1 MTLPLIDQKMTL
13 RDQYQRI
20 TTLFINI
27 STKLKYFFKEF
38 KALTGVYQFVN
49 FGHRP
54 SWSRGHFCQNA
65 GKNLEKKIISKRN
78 NFKKRGKNLR
88 VVKNTK

>member
-13 RDQYQRI
+13 IEQYQRM

-38 KALTGVYQFVN
+38 KSLTTFN
-49 FGHRP
+49 
-54 SWSRGHFCQNA
+54 
-65 GKNLEKKIISKRN
+65 
-78 NFKKRGKNLR
+78 
-88 VVKNTK
+88 